1 MQITLNTNE
10 VSDCVLSYVK
20 DQLGLD
26 DTNNFVVELHE
37 DGITVHVNEDQQEQ
51 SSTAQTPTFERPPK
65 KPRRTKAQIE
75 ADNKAE
81 AERLAKATE
90 AGANGSDTSGNA
102 VASTQQAVVET
113 QVVQAEAA
121 GVTTQEPSAPGEK
134 DPSLDTAVVV
144 EQPAE
149 EPVVETP
156 VVETPAEEPAAD
168 PVAEEPVVETPPV
181 KPTTSLFANLR
192 KPNNQ

>member
-1 MQITLNTNE
+1 MQILLNENE
-10 VSDCVLSYVK
+10 VKVAITDYI
-20 DQLGLD
+20 QGLV
-26 DTNNFVVELHE
+26 TVSGEQAIQVELSE
-37 DGITVHVNEDQQEQ
+37 DGAIVFILNPDEPAGFT
-51 SSTAQTPTFERPPK
+51 SPASTDERPPK
-65 KPRRTKAQIE
+65 KSRRTKAQIE

-113 QVVQAEAA
+113 QVVQAEVA
-121 GVTTQEPSAPGEK
+121 GETTQEPSAPGTEPEV
-134 DPSLDTAVVV
+134 DPSNAVATTVVV

-149 EPVVETP
+149 EPVI
-156 VVETPAEEPAAD
+156 ETPATVEEPA
-168 PVAEEPVVETPPV
+168 AEEPVVETPPV

>member
-51 SSTAQTPTFERPPK
+51 SSTTQTPTSERPPK

-81 AERLAKATE
+81 AARLVKTTE

-121 GVTTQEPSAPGEK
+121 GVTTQEPSDPGTEPEVG
-134 DPSLDTAVVV
+134 PSNAVGATVVV

-149 EPVVETP
+149 EPVI
-156 VVETPAEEPAAD
+156 ETPAETPATVEEPA
-168 PVAEEPVVETPPV
+168 AEEPVTP

>member
-51 SSTAQTPTFERPPK
+51 SSTAQTPTSERPPK

-121 GVTTQEPSAPGEK
+121 GVTTQEPSAPGTEPEV
-134 DPSLDTAVVV
+134 DPSNAVDTTVVV

-149 EPVVETP
+149 EPVI
-156 VVETPAEEPAAD
+156 ETPATVEEPA
-168 PVAEEPVVETPPV
+168 AEEPVVETPPV